1 MSTSNRE
8 HYHHGDLR
16 TALLERALAMLQTS
30 PNLSLRGLAKEEGVS
45 PTAVYRHF
53 SDKQALESALA
64 AHGYSQLHLKLQ
76 HTSTTIERAEDLW
89 RMAYTYVVWAQEN
102 QPLFSLMFTTQC
114 DPTAPERV
122 KAVKDITSFLSGLIT
137 HWYPERCDEALLSA
151 IWSLVHG
158 MATLAMQGKIFS
170 PRPALPVEHSEHE
183 LQEHVR
189 TCWQALMATPA
200 Q

>member
-8 HYHHGDLR
+8 NYHHGDLR
-16 TALLERALAMLQTS
+16 TALLQRALAMLQTS
-30 PNLSLRGLAKEEGVS
+30 PSLSLRGLAKEEGVS

-64 AHGYSQLHLKLQ
+64 AHGYNQLHLKLQ
-76 HTSTTIERAEDLW
+76 HTNATIERAEDLW

-102 QPLFSLMFTTQC
+102 QPLFSLMFTTEC

-122 KAVKDITSFLSGLIT
+122 KAVREITSFLASQIA
-137 HWYPERCDEALLSA
+137 HWYPKQYDEAFLSA

-170 PRPALPVEHSEHE
+170 PTPAIPAEQSAEE

-189 TCWQALMATPA
+189 TCWQALMATA
-200 Q
+200 K